1 MVADRLRFT
10 VGVVLLAGFAAVL
23 AAFLSPIFGGQ
34 NGLNYLDNLYNSISK
49 GSAYY
54 IPGAKQQSAEFVGRS
69 VSVTLTMADAEQAEQ
84 TIGLFEAGGAQTQT
98 GAAELGV
105 SGDLGRILERCLTD
119 ADAMYHND
127 GAAVAD
133 TYGYDERRV
142 LYNWWCALKE
152 MEKHLKKQSLF
163 READVVAAVRK
174 KAVETSYNYY
184 TIEPESITNKL
195 GIVVFSL
202 VFYVIYTMW
211 YGFGFMYV
219 FEGWGMR
226 LDH

>member
-1 MVADRLRFT
+1 MVADRMRFT
-10 VGVVLLAGFAAVL
+10 VGLGLLVGFAAVL
-23 AAFLSPIFGGQ
+23 IAFLSPIFGGQ

-54 IPGAKQQSAEFVGRS
+54 IPGAAEQSTAFVGKS
-69 VSVTLTMADAEQAEQ
+69 VDLTLTMASREQAEQ
-84 TIGLFEAGGAQTQT
+84 TARLFAKGGAVSLADDAQIS
-98 GAAELGV
+98 V
-105 SGDLGRILERCLTD
+105 SGDLGKILERCLVD

-127 GAAVAD
+127 GSAVAD
-133 TYGYDERRV
+133 AYGYDERRV
-142 LYNWWCALKE
+142 LYNWWSALKE

-163 READVVAAVRK
+163 QEADIVATVRK

-184 TIEPESITNKL
+184 TIEPESISAKL

-202 VFYVIYTMW
+202 AFYVIYTVW
-211 YGFGFMYV
+211 YGFGFMFV